1 MPAELI
7 IGAQGIDYG
16 TGLTTHPQPRY
27 HGLHYFTLSSVFQP
41 RGRQT
46 AAPRP
51 HLGTQV
57 TGTPDSVGEKANF
70 TVFFLIT
77 ELVESSQEFM
87 HIDLT
92 HAVERKHRLLE
103 NFSKSRCKVMPS
115 SKV

>member
-16 TGLTTHPQPRY
+16 IGLTTHPQPRY

-46 AAPRP
+46 GAPWP
-51 HLGTQV
+51 NLGTQV
-57 TGTPDSVGEKANF
+57 TGKPDRVGEKATF
-70 TVFFLIT
+70 SVFFLIT
-77 ELVESSQEFM
+77 ESVESSQEFM

-92 HAVERKHRLLE
+92 HVVERQHQLLE
-103 NFSKSRCKVMPS
+103 NFSKT
-115 SKV
+115 